1 MNYAYQGMTRPSK
14 LAAMSDL
21 SLSHEF
27 QGNDTVLFAMI
38 KAHLSLIRDKHLE
51 RVLYICLSKDGLY
64 PITVTVMVFPSPDAS
79 SIAANVGARVSHP
92 LWCDRTTHALH

>member
-1 MNYAYQGMTRPSK
+1 M
-14 LAAMSDL
+14 
-21 SLSHEF
+21 
-27 QGNDTVLFAMI
+27 
-38 KAHLSLIRDKHLE
+38 DKHLE

-92 LWCDRTTHALH
+92 LWCDRTTMLFTRCSTLFLFLQKILLFLLQNNKKII